1 MPHKCRVHLRIM
13 KTDDKLKKIQSD
25 NLEGCNIP
33 WSRMHGQYKNHT
45 FEDSGQ
51 RGSISSDLSSIS
63 VRNTKNKNKY
73 KPVKKTINKAGN

>member
-1 MPHKCRVHLRIM
+1 M
-13 KTDDKLKKIQSD
+13 QSD
-25 NLEGCNIP
+25 NFEGYNIP

-63 VRNTKNKNKY
+63 VRSTKNKNKY
-73 KPVKKTINKAGN
+73 KPV